1 MSVNAFI
8 AGYTRLLSPIHGS
21 DAEDK
26 LYDEQSQQ
34 EDQSS
39 WPVHAVEVDH
49 IRLRQLNGGEDY
61 ELLFTVPLALQERVM
76 RMGGVDVIGHITAE
90 NTGAYLVTP
99 DGGEIRLKAQGFRD
113 KE

>member
-1 MSVNAFI
+1 MSANAFI

-49 IRLRQLNGGEDY
+49 IRLRQRRCHDIHQRTDQYFANATSPVSPRPTNSALDLTKITETGYTPANWEETLKTY
-61 ELLFTVPLALQERVM
+61 VEKELGR
-76 RMGGVDVIGHITAE
+76 
-90 NTGAYLVTP
+90 
-99 DGGEIRLKAQGFRD
+99 
-113 KE
+113 